1 MNKNKKK
8 RTLSETLEDELLTST
23 SQDEEPEAKQRNSSE
38 ISDNDENDDVDDDED
53 RLLADQESKRTHSS
67 IDNHED
73 FEPTDLDDEIQLLES

>member
-8 RTLSETLEDELLTST
+8 RTLSETLEDELLTSS
-23 SQDEEPEAKQRNSSE
+23 SQDEEPEKKQRNSIE
-38 ISDNDENDDVDDDED
+38 ISDNDENDDVDGDED

-67 IDNHED
+67 IDNHEE